1 MAIKIT
7 GPIGAGG
14 GGAGVSSVNGQSGVV
29 NLYASDA
36 TLNLAGDGIVV
47 NGSGVGS
54 TLDVDS
60 GTTANKI
67 VKLDGS
73 ARLPAVDGT
82 QLTALNVVVDTTP
95 QLGGDLDVNGQSIV
109 SASAGDIAITPD
121 TTGSIVLDGLS
132 WPQADGT
139 TGQVL
144 KTDGA
149 GNLGWVTAA
158 GGLSAVVDDTTP
170 QLGGDLDVN
179 GQSIVSAS
187 AGNIA
192 ITPDTT
198 GSIVLDG
205 QNWPQADGTTGQVL
219 STNGAGQ
226 LSWTTPTTGLQDVVD
241 DTTPQLGG
249 NLDVNGQSIV
259 SVSAGDI
266 AITPDTTGSIVLDG
280 QNWPQADGTTGQIL
294 QTNGA
299 GQLSWTTPTTGL
311 QDVVDDTTPQLGG
324 ALDVNGQSIVSVS
337 AGNIVIT
344 PDTTGSIVL
353 DGLNWPQADGTTN
366 QVLKT
371 DGAGNLGWIT
381 AAGGLT
387 AVVDDT
393 TPQLGGALDVNGQS
407 IVSVSAGDIA
417 ITPDTTGS
425 IVLDGLNWPQAD
437 GTTGQVLKTDGA
449 GNLGWVTAAGGLSAV
464 VDDTTP
470 QLGGAL
476 DVNGQ
481 SIVSASAG
489 NIAITP
495 DTTGSIVLDGLNW
508 PQADG
513 TTGQVIQTNGAGQL
527 SFVDQSGLQDVV
539 DDTTPQLGGNLDVN
553 GQSIV
558 SASAGNIAITPDTT
572 GSIVL
577 DGQNWPQ
584 ADGTTGQVLQ
594 TNGAG
599 QLSWTTPTTGL
610 QDVVDDTTPQ
620 LGGNLDVNGQSIV
633 SASAGNIAI
642 TPDTTGSI
650 VLDGLSWPQADGT
663 TGQVLQTNGAG
674 QLSFTNPTSGLAN
687 VVDDTTPQLGGNL
700 DVNGQAIVSASAGN
714 IAITPD
720 TTGSIVLDGLSWPQA
735 DGTTGQYLSTNGSGQ
750 LSWATAAGASRP
762 TVTTDS
768 SGTDSTISNPSAGTL
783 EDIYLIDNGASAVT
797 ITLPTVTSNSGY
809 KVQVK
814 RLGTAN
820 VTVLAAGS
828 ATIDDGSSTT
838 KVLTI
843 QYSSLTLCTDG
854 TDWYII

>member
-226 LSWTTPTTGLQDVVD
+226 LSWTTPTTGL
-241 DTTPQLGG
+241 
-249 NLDVNGQSIV
+249 
-259 SVSAGDI
+259 SA
-266 AITPDTTGSIVLDG
+266 
-280 QNWPQADGTTGQIL
+280 
-294 QTNGA
+294 
-299 GQLSWTTPTTGL
+299 
-311 QDVVDDTTPQLGG
+311 VVDDTTPQLGG